1 MKMENWAGTT
11 RRGEKRI
18 KTIKIR
24 PSDNIDLN
32 RIADAALSGEISA
45 GRDREPS
52 FDGDGVCFCSESRS
66 HNDRKDKHETERN
79 VR

>member
-1 MKMENWAGTT
+1 MIK
-11 RRGEKRI
+11 KR
-18 KTIKIR
+18 KIR

-45 GRDREPS
+45 GPDREPS